1 MVFTWILRL
10 LVIAVISYVMIRVG
24 IYLLK
29 YIWCACKET
38 KKNMDQLI
46 ARNTGYSRP
55 ETSGPS
61 DWDEQMRMHQQQM
74 LIQQQIDEQCQRDM
88 QWQFDENQRLFTEQQ
103 HRDMDQFNGFI
114 EQSCEQQMDTD
125 QHFMEV
131 DQSFN
136 QQVDMEQFQNFSDP
150 FF

>member
-1 MVFTWILRL
+1 
-10 LVIAVISYVMIRVG
+10 MIRG
-24 IYLLK
+24 GMYLLK
-29 YIWCACKET
+29 FIWCACKET

-55 ETSGPS
+55 ETSGTS

-103 HRDMDQFNGFI
+103 HRDM
-114 EQSCEQQMDTD
+114 
-125 QHFMEV
+125 
-131 DQSFN
+131 
-136 QQVDMEQFQNFSDP
+136 EQFQNFSDP